1 MEFNPNKTPV
11 EIIKESV
18 FGGTYFRDIYSGVN
32 RKQYKNS
39 WKEFDDLKNVE
50 QEYYSS
56 HYYDVELNKYKV
68 KTRTALRFWENK
80 SWINELDPHGW
91 FQWYFRYVLGRRSSD
106 DFIQINRCKKA
117 ASRFKGEL
125 VKMIKYSGSEFDD
138 YSISTKIKQISL
150 HWGYELK
157 KDLL

>member
-68 KTRTALRFWENK
+68 KTRTALRFWEN
-80 SWINELDPHGW
+80 I
-91 FQWYFRYVLGRRSSD
+91 F
-106 DFIQINRCKKA
+106 
-117 ASRFKGEL
+117 
-125 VKMIKYSGSEFDD
+125 
-138 YSISTKIKQISL
+138 
-150 HWGYELK
+150 
-157 KDLL
+157 